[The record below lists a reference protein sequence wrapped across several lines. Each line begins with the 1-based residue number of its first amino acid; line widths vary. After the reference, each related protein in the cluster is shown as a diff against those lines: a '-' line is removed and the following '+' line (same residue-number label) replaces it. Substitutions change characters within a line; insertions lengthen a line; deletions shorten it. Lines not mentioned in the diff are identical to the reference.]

1 MLYEMSSD
9 ALDSLMDQIE
19 KTKQKTLKDGKRHSF
34 SSKAGISFVC
44 RPDERMLS
52 QDMYSL
58 GESKKYLL
66 HANQWLSL
74 GSIAG
79 SPNIVDAAMFTKQPW
94 KEDEDL
100 ANLASTLKP
109 GVQQRSGRKVGRNE
123 PCKCGSG
130 FKYKKCC
137 GR

>member
-1 MLYEMSSD
+1 MSSD
-9 ALDSLMDQIE
+9 ALDSLIEEIE

-34 SSKAGISFVC
+34 SCGGGKAGISFVC

-58 GESKKYLL
+58 AESKKYIL
-66 HANQWLSL
+66 HADQWLSL

-79 SPNIVDAAMFTKQPW
+79 SPNLIDVAMYSKEPW
-94 KEDEDL
+94 KGSADL
-100 ANLASTLKP
+100 EQLASTLKP
-109 GVQQRSGRKVGRNE
+109 GILQRSGGKVGRND

>member
-1 MLYEMSSD
+1 MAAFEVATED
-9 ALDSLMDQIE
+9 
-19 KTKQKTLKDGKRHSF
+19 
-34 SSKAGISFVC
+34 
-44 RPDERMLS
+44 PDERMLS

-58 GESKKYLL
+58 AESKKYIL
-66 HANQWLSL
+66 HADQWLSL

-79 SPNIVDAAMFTKQPW
+79 SPNLIDVAMYSKEPW
-94 KEDEDL
+94 KESADL
-100 ANLASTLKP
+100 EQLASTLKP
-109 GVQQRSGRKVGRNE
+109 GILQRSGGKVGRND